1 MNEPELL
8 AGILIGAGG
17 ALLLVLV
24 LWLLRKPLLSA
35 FSRLM
40 SWVGTG
46 WAKSISPD
54 SNAAMRVAEL
64 EIGM

>member
-1 MNEPELL
+1 M
-8 AGILIGAGG
+8 
-17 ALLLVLV
+17 
-24 LWLLRKPLLSA
+24 LLSA